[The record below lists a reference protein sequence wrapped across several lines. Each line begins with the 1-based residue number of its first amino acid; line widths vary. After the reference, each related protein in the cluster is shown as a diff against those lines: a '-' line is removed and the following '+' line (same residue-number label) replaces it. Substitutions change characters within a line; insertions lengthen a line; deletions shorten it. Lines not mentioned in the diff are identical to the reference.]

1 MSVFDRFFERLVER
15 EGGYSDHAS
24 DAGGKTRWGVTE
36 AVARAHGYDG
46 DMAALPQAIARE
58 IYDRRYWSGP
68 GFDRLADISVRVAEE
83 VFDTGVNMG
92 PVVAAQFLQRALNKL
107 NRRGRDY
114 ADIVED
120 GQAGPV
126 TRSALAAYLKR
137 NGGGAATIRMVKA
150 LNVLQGARYFDIAA
164 SADHRN
170 EDFMNGWLDHRVSLP
185 PLPIPP
191 AGHIPP

>member
-1 MSVFDRFFERLVER
+1 MSVFDRFFERLIER

-24 DAGGKTRWGVTE
+24 DAGGKTRFGITE

-46 DMAALPQAIARE
+46 AMRDLPREVARE

-68 GFDRLADISVRVAEE
+68 GFDRLADLSVLVAEE

-92 PVVAAQFLQRALNKL
+92 PVVAAQLLQRALNKL

-126 TRSALAAYLKR
+126 TRAALSAYLDR
-137 NGGGAATIRMVKA
+137 NGAPAEARLVKA
-150 LNVLQGARYFDIAA
+150 LNVLQGARYFDITPGG
-164 SADHRN
+164 DHRN
-170 EDFMNGWLDHRVSLP
+170 EDFMNGWLDHRVSWP
-185 PLPIPP
+185 QRP
-191 AGHIPP
+191 